1 MLLYPRERRIP
12 PNLVAEAAA
21 ARPQLLR
28 RVGWEALLCTGEVE
42 AAQGVVIAQHPPL
55 SLEGL
60 VEIVVCLPLVVVEQL
75 VATVHR
81 QLPEATGVMV
91 ILDAV
96 AKVVGEAELPLRLR
110 QRVLMVVME
119 EPTEAAVVVVAAA

>member
-42 AAQGVVIAQHPPL
+42 AAQGVVITQHPPL

-75 VATVHR
+75 VAKSLVV
-81 QLPEATGVMV
+81 L
-91 ILDAV
+91 ILLDLIL
-96 AKVVGEAELPLRLR
+96 AKTAFIL
-110 QRVLMVVME
+110 
-119 EPTEAAVVVVAAA
+119 